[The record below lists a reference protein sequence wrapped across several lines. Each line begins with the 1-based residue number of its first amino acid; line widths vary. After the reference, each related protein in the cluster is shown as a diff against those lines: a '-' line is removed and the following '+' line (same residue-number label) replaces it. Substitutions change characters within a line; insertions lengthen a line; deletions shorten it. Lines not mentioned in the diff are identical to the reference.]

1 VGLDRSA
8 SLCYLFGVML
18 AVGSCG
24 LCLMYLLGE
33 QQPGRGGMDDE
44 FELSNGEGFEVR
56 ESLSSCARNS
66 EGVID

>member
-1 VGLDRSA
+1 
-8 SLCYLFGVML
+8 ML

-44 FELSNGEGFEVR
+44 FELSNGEGFEAR
-56 ESLSSCARNS
+56 ELLSSCARNS